1 MKKSLIIG
9 TLLLSM
15 TLTGCSGGSGSQVVY
30 ENQAEVKSG
39 YEMSGN
45 SVSYDRVSNDEEYK
59 ENSNADETANE
70 TQNSDK
76 LVYTSSI
83 RMQTLVYSDTI
94 NKVRNS
100 IRKYN
105 GFVEYENENS
115 SDTYWYDE
123 RKAGGNMMMNM
134 TVRIPTEHYDDFLN
148 DLEGDGKI
156 ISRTANVANISREY
170 HDTETIIRN
179 LKSQLERLQEMM
191 EEAKTIDEMIMLET
205 RISEVQTRLDQYNT
219 QVSYMDSRVN
229 YSTIELSI
237 EEVGKYTEGA
247 TFGER
252 FVHAIIGSKNLFL
265 NFMEWL
271 LYFIIYMLPI
281 GVVVGLIV
289 WGIIVL
295 TKRIPKKK
303 TSTQQP
309 VKGNQDKVQM
319 KEKYIDNDSHDE

>member
-9 TLLLSM
+9 TLLLAL
-15 TLTGCSGGSGSQVVY
+15 TLTGCSGSGSQAAY

-45 SVSYDRVSNDEEYK
+45 SVSYDRVPNDEEYK

-105 GFVEYENENS
+105 GFVENENENS

-123 RKAGGNMMMNM
+123 RRAGGNMMMNM

-156 ISRTANVANISREY
+156 INRTANVTNISREY
-170 HDTETIIRN
+170 HDTETIITN
-179 LKSQLERLQEMM
+179 LRSQLERLQNMM
-191 EEAKTIDEMIMLET
+191 KEAQTIDEMIMIEN
-205 RISEVQTRLDQYNT
+205 RISEVQTKLDQYNT

-252 FVHAIIGSKNLFL
+252 FVHAVRPL
-265 NFMEWL
+265 
-271 LYFIIYMLPI
+271 
-281 GVVVGLIV
+281 
-289 WGIIVL
+289 
-295 TKRIPKKK
+295 
-303 TSTQQP
+303 QP
-309 VKGNQDKVQM
+309 VYRAAAGAG
-319 KEKYIDNDSHDE
+319 